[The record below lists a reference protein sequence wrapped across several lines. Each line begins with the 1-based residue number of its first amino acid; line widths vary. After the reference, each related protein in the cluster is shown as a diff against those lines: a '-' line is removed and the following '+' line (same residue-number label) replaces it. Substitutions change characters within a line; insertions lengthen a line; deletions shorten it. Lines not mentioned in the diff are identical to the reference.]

1 MLRELSYFSYMKV
14 VIPVAGMGSRLRPHT
29 HTQPKP
35 LIPVAG
41 KPILSHII
49 DNLIE
54 AGLEEFIF
62 VVGYL
67 KEKIQDYVETHYQDK
82 IKLSF
87 VTQEPRKGL
96 AHAIWSAAPLLRDE
110 EEILIILGDTIFYS
124 ETISEVMKRDGGM
137 LAVQVVDNPREFG
150 IAVLDESSMVKG
162 LKEKPQ
168 IPTSNL
174 ALVGLYKIPQVPKL
188 LLSLEEMMQE
198 EIGDHEEY
206 NLTDALMLMI
216 EKDVSFRSIS
226 VENWFDCGRKQT
238 LLETNRIL
246 LERMESFPD
255 YQFHNSVIIHPIHIA
270 EGCKI
275 ENSII
280 GPYVAVAENTHI
292 CNSVIENSILGAYSD
307 LNAIILHSS
316 VIGNDTSLKG
326 KSNSISIGD
335 NAEIDFNQ

>member
-1 MLRELSYFSYMKV
+1 MKV
-14 VIPVAGMGSRLRPHT
+14 VIPVAGMGYRLRPHT

-54 AGLEEFIF
+54 AGIREFIF

-67 KEKIQDYVETHYQDK
+67 KEKIQDYVQTHYQDK
-82 IKLSF
+82 IDLSF
-87 VTQEPRKGL
+87 VTQEPRRGL
-96 AHAIWSAAPLLRDE
+96 AHAIWSAAPLLQEE

-124 ETISEVMKRDGGM
+124 DTIAEVLKREGGI

-150 IAVLDESSMVKG
+150 IAILDESSHVKS

-168 IPTSNL
+168 IPISNL

-188 LLSLEEMMQE
+188 LQSLDEMMEKPKSKQK
-198 EIGDHEEY
+198 EY
-206 NLTDALMLMI
+206 DLTDALMLMI
-216 EKDVSFRSIS
+216 QKEVSFRSMS

-238 LLETNRIL
+238 LLQTNRIL

-255 YQFHNSVIIHPIHIA
+255 YQYHNTVIIHPIHIA
-270 EGCKI
+270 AGCKI
-275 ENSII
+275 ENSVI

-292 CNSVIENSILGAYSD
+292 CNSVIQNSILGAYSD
-307 LNAIILHSS
+307 LNSIILSSS

-335 NAEIDFNQ
+335 NADIDFNQ